1 MFCPYC
7 RWWFAEMKIE
17 DLNATMT
24 YFILSG
30 FSYNIPGQIFLFLI
44 FSLIY
49 ALTLMGN
56 IVIMMVIK
64 NNNHLRNPMYFFLNH
79 LSFLDICYSSV
90 TVPKVLLNFFNGHT
104 ISYNKCITQ
113 MFFIFLTGS
122 TEGCILTA
130 MAYDRY
136 IAIHNPLYYIR
147 TMNVLFCKQLV
158 GSAWATGLLYA
169 VANTVPVLQLVFC
182 GPNIIRHFSCE
193 FPSLLA
199 LSCIETKASKIMF
212 IVTSGIVGMFTFSLT
227 LMSYINIFI
236 TILKMNSAEARKK
249 TFSTCSSHLI
259 VVALFYVTGYFRY
272 LRPNSISSVVM
283 DELFSVQYSIST
295 PMLNPIIYSLKT
307 KEVRE
312 AIKQMLN
319 IKQINQ

>member
-1 MFCPYC
+1 M
-7 RWWFAEMKIE
+7 EN
-17 DLNATMT
+17 LNATVT

-30 FSYNIPGQIFLFLI
+30 FSYNIPGQIFLFLV

-64 NNNHLRNPMYFFLNH
+64 NCSHLQNPMYFFLNH

-104 ISYNKCITQ
+104 ISFNKCITQ
-113 MFFIFLTGS
+113 MFFILLTGG
-122 TEGCILTA
+122 TEVFILTA

-136 IAIHNPLYYIR
+136 IAIHDPLHYIE

-158 GSAWATGLLYA
+158 GSTWATGLLYA

-199 LSCIETKASKIMF
+199 LSCTETKASKTVF
-212 IVTSGIVGMFTFSLT
+212 YVTSGILGMFTFSLT
-227 LMSYINIFI
+227 LISYINIFI

-272 LRPNSISSVVM
+272 LRPNSVSSVVM

-312 AIKQMLN
+312 AIKQLLN
-319 IKQINQ
+319 IKQISQ

>member
-1 MFCPYC
+1 M
-7 RWWFAEMKIE
+7 EKE
-17 DLNATMT
+17 NLNATVT

-30 FSYNIPGQIFLFLI
+30 FSYNILVQIFLFLV

-49 ALTLMGN
+49 AITLMGN
-56 IVIMMVIK
+56 IVTIMVIK
-64 NNNHLRNPMYFFLNH
+64 NCSHLQNPMYFFLSH

-90 TVPKVLLNFFNGHT
+90 TVPKVLLNFFNGQI

-113 MFFIFLTGS
+113 MFFILLTGS
-122 TEGCILTA
+122 AEAFILTA

-136 IAIHNPLYYIR
+136 IAIHNPLHYIE
-147 TMNVLFCKQLV
+147 TMNVLFCKWLM
-158 GSAWATGLLYA
+158 GSAWTTGLLYA
-169 VANTVPVLQLVFC
+169 IVNTAPVLKLEFC

-199 LSCIETKASKIMF
+199 LSCTETTASNIMF
-212 IVTSGIVGMFTFSLT
+212 YVTGGIVGMFAFSLT
-227 LMSYINIFI
+227 LVSYINIFI
-236 TILKMNSAEARKK
+236 TILKMNSAKARKK

-259 VVALFYVTGYFRY
+259 LVALFYVTGYFRY

-283 DELFSVQYSIST
+283 DELSSVQYSIFT

-307 KEVRE
+307 KEIRE
-312 AIKQMLN
+312 AIKQLLT
-319 IKQINQ
+319 IKQVNQ

>member
-1 MFCPYC
+1 M
-7 RWWFAEMKIE
+7 EN
-17 DLNATMT
+17 LNSTVT

-30 FSYNIPGQIFLFLI
+30 FSCNIPVQIFLFLV
-44 FSLIY
+44 FSFIY
-49 ALTLMGN
+49 AITLMGN
-56 IVIMMVIK
+56 MIIMVVIK
-64 NNNHLRNPMYFFLNH
+64 NYSHLQNPMYFFLSH

-90 TVPKVLLNFFNGHT
+90 TVPKVLLNFFIGQT
-104 ISYNKCITQ
+104 ISYNNCITQ
-113 MFFIFLTGS
+113 MFFILLTGGA
-122 TEGCILTA
+122 EVFILTA

-136 IAIHNPLYYIR
+136 IAIRDPLHYVE
-147 TMNVLFCKQLV
+147 TMNILFCKQLV
-158 GSAWATGLLYA
+158 GSAWATGLFYA
-169 VANTVPVLQLVFC
+169 IANTVPILKLAFC

-199 LSCIETKASKIMF
+199 LSCTETITSKIMF
-212 IVTSGIVGMFTFSLT
+212 YVTGGIVGLFTFSLT
-227 LMSYINIFI
+227 LVSYVNIFI

-272 LRPNSISSVVM
+272 LRPSSISSVVM

-307 KEVRE
+307 KEVKE
-312 AIKQMLN
+312 AIKHLLN